1 MCGGGRGVLTTSE
14 IELEGSVSLPD
25 SNPPAPIDLEQLLPD
40 VYEAVQWA
48 CLRYRGRVLK
58 DELDDFS
65 QQVIL
70 KLIEDDCRRLRS
82 FNYNFS
88 LKTWLQAVVSHHI
101 YKYLYWQKQA
111 ESLDEVDQV
120 ALLYAPTQDQD
131 VYVTEKR
138 KILSRALGELSE
150 QEWMFYQL
158 WFVFELPPS
167 DIATYFGTE
176 VKVIY
181 KRKQT
186 LVLKL
191 ARIVQTSCNR

>member
-1 MCGGGRGVLTTSE
+1 VSTTRHT
-14 IELEGSVSLPD
+14 ELERSVSLPNL
-25 SNPPAPIDLEQLLPD
+25 NPTAPIDLEHLEAN
-40 VYEAVQWA
+40 VCEAVQRA
-48 CLRYRGRVLK
+48 CLRYLGRIRQ

-65 QQVIL
+65 QQIIL
-70 KLIEDDCRRLRS
+70 KLIEDDCRRLRL

-88 LKTWLQAVVSHHI
+88 FKTWLQAVVNHHV
-101 YKYLYWQKQA
+101 YKYLCWRKQA
-111 ESLDEVDQV
+111 ESLDEIDQV
-120 ALLYAPTQDQD
+120 ELIYAPPQDQD
-131 VYVTEKR
+131 VYATEKR
-138 KILSRALGELSE
+138 KMLSRALGELSE
-150 QEWMFYQL
+150 QERVFYQL

-191 ARIVQTSCNR
+191 ARLVQTSRNR